1 MPTVLAKY
9 GCKKWIAKR
18 EILTI
23 TISDFYVQIDKK
35 ATQETLKGGLQYFL
49 ER

>member
-9 GCKKWIAKR
+9 GYKAKR

-23 TISDFYVQIDKK
+23 TISDFYVQIYKK
-35 ATQETLKGGLQYFL
+35 ATQETLKGGLQYF
-49 ER
+49 